1 MQLKQEF
8 KSISQLSR
16 KRKKKHEKI
25 VLLGKDKLNRIE
37 ILISKAIIDSYICH
51 DEFVSVNNVLRQYYE
66 IKNEIKS
73 PKTSLE
79 YIIVSI
85 KINILLT
92 KLQVSGKL
100 NNMD

>member
-66 IKNEIKS
+66 IKNEIKN
-73 PKTSLE
+73 PETSLE

>member
-73 PKTSLE
+73 PETSLE